1 MSDVYKNN
9 DLTLE
14 ITETPGAI
22 EIFFIGRSTDREPG
36 NFLNPIFNELL
47 DKNKKI
53 LMNFNKMEYMNS
65 STITPILKVLDKVKN
80 STGEIKIVYPKD
92 LKWLELTFSAL
103 EIFQTDD
110 KRIEIIGS

>member
-1 MSDVYKNN
+1 MSDTYKNN

-14 ITETPGAI
+14 VEEKPDVI
-22 EIFFIGRSTDREPG
+22 EIHFIGRSTDREPG
-36 NFLNPIFNELL
+36 TFLNPIFNELL

-80 STGEIKIVYPKD
+80 TTREIKIIYPKD
-92 LKWLELTFSAL
+92 LRWLELTFSAL

-110 KRIEIIGS
+110 KRIEIVGA